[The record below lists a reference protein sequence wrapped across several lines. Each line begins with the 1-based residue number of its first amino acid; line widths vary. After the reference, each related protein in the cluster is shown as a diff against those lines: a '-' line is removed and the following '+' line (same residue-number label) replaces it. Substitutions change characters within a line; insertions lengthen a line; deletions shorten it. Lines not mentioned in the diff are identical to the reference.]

1 MWVAFPDSVACR
13 APAFPMVDSSSKAIP
28 RPVVAS
34 AGAADGT
41 QALDAAM
48 ERYARGDDAAFDEL
62 YRRGAPRLRG
72 FLLRLSG
79 DAALADDLAQEAF
92 LRVHR
97 ARGSFAPGAAAV
109 PWIFAIARNVFLDH
123 TRQAHVRRAAG
134 DSREATAALEDR
146 EAPADTKGD
155 EALAAREMLDVVRV
169 TLAKLP
175 VLQREA
181 FVLIRFEGLSVSEAA
196 QVLGA
201 TEGAVKIRAF
211 RAYEA
216 LRAALG
222 ENESAA
228 GHERREG
235 GRR

>member
-1 MWVAFPDSVACR
+1 MWVVLRESVGVTAS
-13 APAFPMVDSSSKAIP
+13 AFPMVDSSPKVIA
-28 RPVVAS
+28 RPAVAF
-34 AGAADGT
+34 AGAVESA
-41 QALDAAM
+41 QHLDAAM
-48 ERYARGDDAAFDEL
+48 ERYARGEDAAFDEL
-62 YRRGAPRLRG
+62 YRRAAPRLRG

-79 DAALADDLAQEAF
+79 NAALADDLAQEAF

-97 ARGSFAPGAAAV
+97 ARGSFEQGAAAL

-123 TRQAHVRRAAG
+123 TRQAHVRRSAG
-134 DSREATAALEDR
+134 DSKEAAAALEER

-155 EALAAREMLDVVRV
+155 EALVAREMADIVRA
-169 TLAKLP
+169 TLERLP

-181 FVLIRFEGLSVSEAA
+181 FVLLRFEGLSVSEAA
-196 QVLGA
+196 QVLGT
-201 TEGAVKIRAF
+201 TEGAVKVRAF

-222 ENESAA
+222 QDDSRA
-228 GHERREG
+228 G

>member
-1 MWVAFPDSVACR
+1 
-13 APAFPMVDSSSKAIP
+13 MVDSSSTAIP
-28 RPVVAS
+28 RPA
-34 AGAADGT
+34 AAPAEAADS
-41 QALDAAM
+41 QLLDAAM
-48 ERYARGDDAAFDEL
+48 DRYARGNDGAFDEL

-79 DAALADDLAQEAF
+79 DGALADDLAQEAF

-97 ARGSFAPGAAAV
+97 ARGSFEPGAAAL

-123 TRQAHVRRAAG
+123 TRQAYTRRSGG
-134 DSREATAALEDR
+134 DSKEATAALESR
-146 EAPADTKGD
+146 QAPADTRGD
-155 EALAAREMLDVVRV
+155 ETLAAQEMLGVVRT
-169 TLAKLP
+169 TLAALP

-181 FVLIRFEGLSVSEAA
+181 FVLLRFEGMSVSEAA

-216 LRAALG
+216 LRAALA
-222 ENESAA
+222 EDESRA
-228 GHERREG
+228 GGKR
-235 GRR
+235 

>member
-1 MWVAFPDSVACR
+1 MWAEVSDSVVRR
-13 APAFPMVDSSSKAIP
+13 APASLM
-28 RPVVAS
+28 
-34 AGAADGT
+34 ADPNER
-41 QALDAAM
+41 LDAAM
-48 ERYARGDDAAFDEL
+48 ERYARGDDGAFDEL

-79 DAALADDLAQEAF
+79 DGALADDLVQEVF

-97 ARGSFAPGAAAV
+97 ARGHFAPGAAAL

-123 TRQAHVRRAAG
+123 TRHPRVRRG
-134 DSREATAALEDR
+134 GELREDGGIPER
-146 EAPADTKGD
+146 EAPPDTKGD
-155 EALAAREMLDVVRV
+155 EALIGNELLSIVRA
-169 TLAKLP
+169 TLAGLP

-216 LRAALG
+216 LRAALKQNDPKPG
-222 ENESAA
+222 AT
-228 GHERREG
+228 R
-235 GRR
+235 

>member
-1 MWVAFPDSVACR
+1 MAYST
-13 APAFPMVDSSSKAIP
+13 SKAKSG
-28 RPVVAS
+28 S
-34 AGAADGT
+34 AAPPAAAVEET
-41 QALDAAM
+41 AHLDAAM
-48 ERYARGDDAAFDEL
+48 DRYARGEDSAFQEL
-62 YRRGAPRLRG
+62 YRRSGPRLRG

-97 ARGSFAPGAAAV
+97 ARGSFQPGAAAL

-123 TRQAHVRRAAG
+123 ARRPRVRRAAN
-134 DSREATAALEDR
+134 DSRAGPGAALPER
-146 EAPADTKGD
+146 EAPPDTQGD
-155 EALAAREMLDVVRV
+155 EALIGNEMLAVVRA
-169 TLAKLP
+169 TLARLP

-181 FVLIRFEGLSVSEAA
+181 FILIRFEGLSVNEAA

-216 LRAALG
+216 LRAALSQSDPKLG
-222 ENESAA
+222 DP
-228 GHERREG
+228 R
-235 GRR
+235 

>member
-1 MWVAFPDSVACR
+1 MAYST
-13 APAFPMVDSSSKAIP
+13 SKAKP
-28 RPVVAS
+28 RPV
-34 AGAADGT
+34 AAAAVEAAEGT
-41 QALDAAM
+41 AQLDAAM
-48 ERYARGDDAAFDEL
+48 ERYARGEDAAFQEL

-97 ARGSFAPGAAAV
+97 ARGSFAPGAAAL

-123 TRQAHVRRAAG
+123 ARHPHVRRAAG
-134 DSREATAALEDR
+134 DSHGGTGGSPPER
-146 EAPADTKGD
+146 EAPPDTQGD
-155 EALAAREMLDVVRV
+155 EALLGSEMLAIVRA
-169 TLAKLP
+169 TLARLP

-181 FVLIRFEGLSVSEAA
+181 FILLRFEGLSVHEAA

-216 LRAALG
+216 LRAALRQG
-222 ENESAA
+222 EQAPED
-228 GHERREG
+228 RR
-235 GRR
+235 